1 MGADAVCNPSQIPPL
16 AACEPRHRMSQSFRR
31 PVSEVVHHLPLSF
44 SALFAFVGFTDL
56 DMVSFGI
63 CNPVQQGKGAAFRVA
78 ESPHLCPALIV
89 NAVNPA
95 VVLLLGGHK
104 DDYKKEPLH
113 CALSPLLQFR
123 V

>member
-1 MGADAVCNPSQIPPL
+1 MQCAIRSPHPPL
-16 AACEPRHRMSQSFRR
+16 T
-31 PVSEVVHHLPLSF
+31 
-44 SALFAFVGFTDL
+44 LFAFVGLNDL
-56 DMVSFGI
+56 DTPVFGI

-123 V
+123 VWFLGRLEKARRSRI